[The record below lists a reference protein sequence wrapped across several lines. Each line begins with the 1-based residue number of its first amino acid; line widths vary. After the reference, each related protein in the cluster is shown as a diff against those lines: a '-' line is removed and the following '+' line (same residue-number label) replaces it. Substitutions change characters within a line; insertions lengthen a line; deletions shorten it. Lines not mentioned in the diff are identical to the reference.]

1 MKNLSSVLER
11 AGSNLESAVDVT
23 VFLDNIDNAD
33 VLTGPYI
40 EYWGDVK
47 PART

>member
-1 MKNLSSVLER
+1 MQNLKAILEE
-11 AGSNLESAVDVT
+11 AGSDLESAVDVT

-33 VLTGPYI
+33 VLSLPYLS
-40 EYWGDVK
+40 YWGDVK